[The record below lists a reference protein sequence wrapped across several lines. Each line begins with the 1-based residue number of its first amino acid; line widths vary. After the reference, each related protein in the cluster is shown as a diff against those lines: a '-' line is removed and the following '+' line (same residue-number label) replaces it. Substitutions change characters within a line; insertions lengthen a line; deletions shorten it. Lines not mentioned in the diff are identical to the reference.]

1 MKIDSEFIKK
11 IFNLKIKIKNKQ
23 DKIKLSKY
31 EESIPMYDIYSQKIY
46 PINKQNIHYRLIDSH
61 YRFINNEIY
70 QWIKN
75 LYDKYSK
82 DENLGSRFKYNID
95 VIDNYDIDTLI
106 ETSYKT
112 LYKYSPLLGLLVSI
126 CKRNSFHPFIQHLKP
141 YYTKMELIK
150 LGQNMDIIKS
160 DIDPEYLIDQ
170 ESHYKIC
177 KSVSKN
183 DVSFDEIKTH
193 HEYILK
199 SGVVGWICFYSWTGS
214 FLFNK
219 YLRNLSNNE
228 KKNRQIIG
236 NTIDS
241 NYLNGLVKI
250 VKSIEQAPELN
261 NNYDIYRFIWDDTFL
276 TELKEGDIFVDK
288 GFLST
293 TRDPFYSPGLNG
305 NFGLVLIKITI
316 PKNKKGVGLFIENF
330 SLFPKEE
337 EFLLPP
343 YSKLKLISK
352 NNKFKYFHTNPEFE
366 KLINRKYEFELID
379 IEYSRFYK
387 ENTQI
392 LSNKIIFNPI
402 DKIII
407 NGTDRFDLIKKF
419 IQSYSINNK
428 INLSITT
435 NNYSFNYQWFDSSDS
450 SSYSK
455 FYWNKIKD
463 GFLLSIFDTDG
474 YPYLNIE
481 LGKELVV
488 NFINQLY
495 FGESQTKFEPQGK
508 AGEPQGKVKSL
519 AVPKEQESSKNQI
532 TQSILDLIYH
542 IGRIFYYK
550 YAIIFHNYTDFNVF
564 ESNYN
569 NEQKIFLSMKLFNN
583 SIYQYLKNGKKYLD
597 FDSFI
602 NYELGYWYLDEFFNK
617 NIIKDK
623 EDKIPFDIT
632 EIKTN
637 KDLYIEC
644 IEKKFNYLEKLNEI
658 IDKNIIKNN
667 FVKYNI
673 YERLVVEGINDSFRL
688 DLEYNDENL
697 LDNTF
702 KLIFR
707 QPIRRL

>member
-1 MKIDSEFIKK
+1 MKIDSDFIKK
-11 IFNLKIKIKNKQ
+11 IFSLKIKIKNKE

-31 EESIPMYDIYSQKIY
+31 EELIPMYDIYSQKIY

-75 LYDKYSK
+75 LYDKYSN
-82 DENLGSRFKYNID
+82 DENLSTRFKYNID
-95 VIDNYDIDTLI
+95 VINNYDIDTLI

-141 YYTKMELIK
+141 YYTKTELIK
-150 LGQNMDIIKS
+150 LGQNMDLIKA

-177 KSVSKN
+177 KVVSKN
-183 DVSFDEIKTH
+183 DVSFDEIKKH

-199 SGVVGWICFYSWTGS
+199 SGIISWICFYSWTGS

-228 KKNRQIIG
+228 KKNRQIIT
-236 NTIDS
+236 NSIDP
-241 NYLNGLVKI
+241 NYLNGLIKI

-261 NNYDIYRFIWDDTFL
+261 NNYDIYRFIWDDSFL
-276 TELKEGDIFVDK
+276 TELKEGEIFIDK

-343 YSKLKLISK
+343 YAKLKLISK
-352 NNKFKYFHTNPEFE
+352 NNKFKYYHTNPEFE

-379 IEYSRFYK
+379 IDYFSFYK
-387 ENTQI
+387 ENSQI
-392 LSNKIIFNPI
+392 LLNKNIFHPVE
-402 DKIII
+402 KISI
-407 NGTDRFDLIKKF
+407 NGTDRFDIIKKF
-419 IQSYSINNK
+419 IQLHSSNNK
-428 INLSITT
+428 INLSINT

-450 SSYSK
+450 SSYNK

-463 GFLLSIFDTDG
+463 GLLLSIFDTDG

-481 LGKELVV
+481 LGKELVI

-495 FGESQTKFEPQGK
+495 FGESQTKLKP
-508 AGEPQGKVKSL
+508 V
-519 AVPKEQESSKNQI
+519 SSKNII

-550 YAIIFHNYTDFNVF
+550 SAIITHNYQNFNMF
-564 ESNYN
+564 DINYN
-569 NEQKIFLSMKLFNN
+569 DQQKIFLSMKLFNET
-583 SIYQYLKNGKKYLD
+583 IYQYLKNGKKYLD

-602 NYELGYWYLDEFFNK
+602 NYELGYWYLDEFFSK
-617 NIIKDK
+617 NISKDI
-623 EDKIPFDIT
+623 EDKIPFDIN

-644 IEKKFNYLEKLNEI
+644 IEKNFNYLEKLNEL

-667 FVKYNI
+667 YVKYNI
-673 YERLVVEGINDSFRL
+673 YERLVVEGISDSFRL

-697 LDNTF
+697 LDNTY